1 MSISTLAAVM
11 SSTLR
16 TLILP
21 FSDALSIESIKVE
34 GLLAVPVVLP
44 KGISV
49 MARVLLSRFSIL
61 ALTRTLPPRAPSL
74 YLLTSMLP
82 PVGKSG

>member
-1 MSISTLAAVM
+1 M

-21 FSDALSIESIKVE
+21 FSAAFRMLSINWL
-34 GLLAVPVVLP
+34 GLLGDPVVFP

-49 MARVLLSRFSIL
+49 MARVLLSRFSMR
-61 ALTRTLPPRAPSL
+61 ALTRTDPPRCPSL